1 MVDLIR
7 RRLIDEALNYDK
19 HINAAVFDIEK
30 KQVAKYT
37 ENLLPTEGVLS
48 NAELMTNLGAA
59 LNAFILLL
67 ERKRAELVH
76 LRAQNDARQFTQSVT
91 ELAKVQEVIQG
102 YNAAISFATGSKVS
116 APAGPLVDSVR
127 KALPYASELARGCL
141 ERLRLFMDPRMN
153 AEAARTL
160 LPLFVDAYACYDLIR
175 DQLSTGNLKE
185 LTSDDLNA
193 RIDQLFRDTAG
204 LAQRFR
210 DLNIPGPNRHNFA
223 PGGGGGPGGGPGGGG
238 PGGGPGGGGP
248 GGGRGGGL
256 PGGGG
261 GGLPGGG
268 GGLPGGGGGLPG
280 GGDGGGGDGGGGGGG
295 GDRFAPFMRPAA
307 PDGGGGPAAADV
319 PQHLPQEAQP
329 MEVHGG
335 VPAAAAIPPASP
347 FEPRVPFLRTTD
359 MRPGSSDDHLRPAAP
374 APAAA
379 ARFYIGEPIVVD
391 PEPGPG
397 PGAGAASTA
406 IATLGHGAQQFMQR
420 AQNFAHHFLP
430 LMRRAA
436 ASGLE
441 VIPIQVGGINLGD
454 IPVQVLNRFVHN
466 PQELVGG
473 LAAMWVFAQAPAFQ
487 LLNTGD
493 ALFQPWA
500 L

>member
-1 MVDLIR
+1 
-7 RRLIDEALNYDK
+7 
-19 HINAAVFDIEK
+19 
-30 KQVAKYT
+30 
-37 ENLLPTEGVLS
+37 
-48 NAELMTNLGAA
+48 
-59 LNAFILLL
+59 
-67 ERKRAELVH
+67 
-76 LRAQNDARQFTQSVT
+76 
-91 ELAKVQEVIQG
+91 
-102 YNAAISFATGSKVS
+102 
-116 APAGPLVDSVR
+116 
-127 KALPYASELARGCL
+127 
-141 ERLRLFMDPRMN
+141 
-153 AEAARTL
+153 
-160 LPLFVDAYACYDLIR
+160 
-175 DQLSTGNLKE
+175 
-185 LTSDDLNA
+185 
-193 RIDQLFRDTAG
+193 
-204 LAQRFR
+204 
-210 DLNIPGPNRHNFA
+210 
-223 PGGGGGPGGGPGGGG
+223 
-238 PGGGPGGGGP
+238 
-248 GGGRGGGL
+248 
-256 PGGGG
+256 
-261 GGLPGGG
+261 
-268 GGLPGGGGGLPG
+268 
-280 GGDGGGGDGGGGGGG
+280 
-295 GDRFAPFMRPAA
+295 
-307 PDGGGGPAAADV
+307 
-319 PQHLPQEAQP
+319 

-454 IPVQVLNRFVHN
+454 IPVQVLQHFVHH

-487 LLNTGD
+487 LLNPGD
-493 ALFQPWA
+493 TLFQELGAMMEQNPDLAWDHRFWYDYNRA
-500 L
+500 LEDYQRLNEGAVPPALIHAINILSTFVLRFISGGTFARYFPTIIRMMRGMFDFC